1 MRGLFGDFST
11 MPLKDLIGY
20 LGNRRI
26 SGVLGIEHAGER
38 RQVVIRDGEIV
49 TASSNEPREFLGR
62 FLVNLGH
69 LTEEQFQ
76 KAFQTQKETN
86 VFLGK
91 ILLMIGAV
99 SEEVIRNALNLKL
112 RETLLQAFRWSEG
125 TFSFDPDAPTELP
138 DAFEVGVDL
147 LEVHRESEFRET
159 AWQAIRGAFPTG
171 EVRLELVEG
180 NLPEMPRRGSF
191 DERLLQLV
199 RQDKTIDEIVAA
211 LDATDFFLYQRL
223 FALYR
228 MQAIR
233 VRDEDDAAPLVS
245 GTLEEDRSLADLLT
259 HAETCVHEGRFGD
272 AEEMARRACEMALTP
287 ETEAL
292 LRKAEMGLLGNLRGW
307 LATSG
312 SVSLTVPP
320 DTLKAMP
327 LSAPERY
334 LLSRVDGTKDVPSI
348 IELSPLHEL
357 EALKLFKRF
366 LDSGLVRLEGR

>member
-11 MPLKDLIGY
+11 MPLKDLVGY
-20 LGNRRI
+20 LGNRRV
-26 SGVLGIEHAGER
+26 SGVLGIEHDGER
-38 RQVVIRDGEIV
+38 RQVVIREGVVV

-138 DAFEVGVDL
+138 DAFEVGVD
-147 LEVHRESEFRET
+147 
-159 AWQAIRGAFPTG
+159 
-171 EVRLELVEG
+171 RLE
-180 NLPEMPRRGSF
+180 
-191 DERLLQLV
+191 
-199 RQDKTIDEIVAA
+199 
-211 LDATDFFLYQRL
+211 
-223 FALYR
+223 
-228 MQAIR
+228 AIR
-233 VRDEDDAAPLVS
+233 VRDEDETPLVS
-245 GTLEEDRSLADLLT
+245 GTLEDEGSLAEILT
-259 HAETCVHEGRFGD
+259 HAEMCVQEGRFDD
-272 AEEMARRACEMALTP
+272 AEELARRAYQMALTP

-307 LATSG
+307 LAASG
-312 SVSLTVPP
+312 SVSLTIPP
-320 DTLKAMP
+320 GKLKTMP
-327 LSAPERY
+327 LSASERY
-334 LLSRVDGTKDVPSI
+334 LLSRVDG
-348 IELSPLHEL
+348 
-357 EALKLFKRF
+357 
-366 LDSGLVRLEGR
+366 

>member
-11 MPLKDLIGY
+11 MPLKDLVGY
-20 LGNRRI
+20 LGNRRV
-26 SGVLGIEHAGER
+26 SGVLGIEHDGER
-38 RQVVIRDGEIV
+38 RQVVIREGVVV

-159 AWQAIRGAFPTG
+159 AWQAIRAAFPSG
-171 EVRLELVEG
+171 DVRLEVVHA
-180 NLPEMPRRGSF
+180 NLPEMTRAGSF
-191 DERLLQLV
+191 DDRMLQLV
-199 RQDKTIDEIVAA
+199 RQDKTIDEIIAA

-228 MQAIR
+228 LDAVR
-233 VRDEDDAAPLVS
+233 VRDADETPLVS
-245 GTLEEDRSLADLLT
+245 GTLEDEGSLAEILT
-259 HAETCVHEGRFGD
+259 HAETCVQEGRFDD
-272 AEEMARRACEMALTP
+272 AEELARRAYQMALTP

-292 LRKAEMGLLGNLRGW
+292 LRRAEMGLLGNLRGW
-307 LATSG
+307 LAASG

-320 DTLKAMP
+320 AKLKTMP

-334 LLSRVDGTKDVPSI
+334 LLSRVDGSKDVSSI

-357 EALKLFKRF
+357 EALKLFKR
-366 LDSGLVRLEGR
+366 LVDSGLVRLDAR